1 MQRRRSPRRGIV
13 LVIVVVVVAMLSL
26 AGLSYVFTLEAEHRS
41 ILVQG
46 EELQL
51 EQVLASGVEYLR
63 VFLDQPR
70 QQLEEAGGTADNAER
85 FRSIRLTDTAS
96 AAALQGEVYGS
107 FSIVFPDLQ
116 SPEGV
121 RYGLENESA
130 KLNLAVLPQWEKR
143 QPQAARQ
150 ALLALPGMTEAL
162 ADALLDWVD
171 SDSDPR
177 PAGAEEEAYRE
188 LGLPYGPRNTVPQ
201 CLEELLLVRGVT
213 RDLLFGGEGYFA
225 WASSAGD
232 PRRSGGRSSRGPAGL
247 AGRLPSPDVP
257 PWASLLTVHSAERN
271 RNYEGLP
278 RIYLNGT
285 DLVAL
290 GQQLQERL
298 GPELAHFIVAYR
310 QHGPYTG
317 PEPTS
322 NEPLGLDFTVPARFA
337 IDSPLDLVGAR
348 VRVPSPDGKTGT
360 VYASPL
366 ALDSGSLR
374 QALPGL
380 LDATT
385 VEQGDVLY
393 GRVNLNLAP
402 REVLRAVPGMDE
414 GLVEQIVAA
423 RATRRDAQMAHPAWP
438 LVEGIAT
445 LPQMQAVF
453 PYLTCGGDVYRAHI
467 IAQDPRLRRVLRAE
481 VVIDASVSPP
491 RQAYWKD
498 LRLLDLPLPPGLA
511 EEGPQ

>member
-1 MQRRRSPRRGIV
+1 MQRHPSPRRGIV

-26 AGLSYVFTLEAEHRS
+26 AGLSYVLTMQAEHKS
-41 ILVQG
+41 IVVQG

-51 EQVLASGVEYLR
+51 EQTLASGVEYLR
-63 VFLDQPR
+63 VFLDQSR

-85 FRSIRLTDTAS
+85 FRAIRLADAAS
-96 AAALQGEVYGS
+96 AALPQAEDYAT
-107 FSIVFPDLQ
+107 FSIVVPDPQ

-143 QPQAARQ
+143 DPQAARH
-150 ALLALPGMTEAL
+150 ALLALPGMTDAL

-171 SDSDPR
+171 PDSDPR

-188 LGLPYGPRNTVPQ
+188 LGLPYGPRNTTPQ

-213 RDLLFGGEGYFA
+213 RDLLFGSEGHFA
-225 WASSAGD
+225 SAVPAGSAGG
-232 PRRSGGRSSRGPAGL
+232 PRQGSSRMAPGFPRGL
-247 AGRLPSPDVP
+247 EAQGSA
-257 PWASLLTVHSAERN
+257 PWATLVTVHSAERN
-271 RNYEGLP
+271 RNYQGLR
-278 RIYLNGT
+278 RIYLNAP
-285 DLVAL
+285 DLVEL
-290 GQQLQERL
+290 GRQLQERL
-298 GPELAHFIVAYR
+298 DPGLANFIVAYR

-317 PEPTS
+317 PEPAS
-322 NEPLGLDFTVPARFA
+322 NEPLGLDPTVPARFA

-348 VRVPSPDGKTGT
+348 VRIPAPDGKTGT

-366 ALDSGSLR
+366 ALDSASLR
-374 QALPGL
+374 QGLPRL
-380 LDATT
+380 LDETT
-385 VEQGDVLY
+385 VEPGDVLY

-414 GLVEQIVAA
+414 ALAEQILAA
-423 RATRRDAQMAHPAWP
+423 RATRRPSEMAHPAWP

-445 LPQMQAVF
+445 LPQMQAIF

-467 IAQDPRLRRVLRAE
+467 IAQDSRLQRVLRAE

-511 EEGPQ
+511 QERPR